1 MGGAVAHAPL
11 IGVSKLT
18 LVLSGIAAGWV
29 PARARYAI
37 CLTLLCAVSILTAAD
52 AAPRKARASAEFK
65 VENRSALGALEL
77 VISDP
82 SVSEGLREPV
92 TDFAVFVSKSGAD
105 IGRILTAQEAE
116 SADAAAATGALFN
129 VRLFI
134 VAGGRLYSAAKGQ
147 CGPWANDVSRCTAAC
162 DGGTFALRR
171 KGSAPL
177 EFLLG
182 AIPGGTAG
190 ADDGLILS
198 DCSFDE
204 TGDIRLAAKAS
215 RGLAVVGL
223 SDD

>member
-1 MGGAVAHAPL
+1 LGGAVAHPPL
-11 IGVSKLT
+11 IGVSKMT
-18 LVLSGIAAGWV
+18 CVFSGIWAGCAQ
-29 PARARYAI
+29 ARNRYAI
-37 CLTLLCAVSILTAAD
+37 FLALLCALGILPAAD

-65 VENRSALGALEL
+65 VEDRSALGALEL

-92 TDFAVFVSKSGAD
+92 TDLALFVSKSGAD
-105 IGRILTAQEAE
+105 IGRILTAQEAQ
-116 SADAAAATGALFN
+116 SADAAAASGTLFN

-134 VAGGRLYSAAKGQ
+134 VAGGRLYSDAKGQ

-182 AIPGGTAG
+182 AIPRGAAG

-215 RGLAVVGL
+215 RALAVVGL